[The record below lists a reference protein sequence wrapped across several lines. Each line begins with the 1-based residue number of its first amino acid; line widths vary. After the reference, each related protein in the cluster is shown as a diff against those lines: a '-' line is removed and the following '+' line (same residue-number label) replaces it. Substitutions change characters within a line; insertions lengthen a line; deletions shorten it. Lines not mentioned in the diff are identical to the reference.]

1 MTKTE
6 REVWVAA
13 FAACRESDAARL
25 DAAWAAVRAFRYVS
39 MRPPG
44 LETPQ
49 GLLREVLAADG
60 EGDA

>member
-13 FAACRESDAARL
+13 FAACRSTDDDRL
-25 DAAWAAVRAFRYVS
+25 DAAWAAVRALRYIS
-39 MRPPG
+39 RRPPG

-60 EGDA
+60 GENG